1 MKREFLLNL
10 LFLLAINL
18 LIKPFYIFGIDR
30 NVQNLVGASEFGLYY
45 GLLNITYL
53 VQIIS
58 DFGLQNFNNRYISQH
73 RQLIGKYFPVM
84 LGLKLLL
91 CAVYLLLTIG
101 FGILMGY
108 STALFLLF
116 ALTLNQIFVT
126 LILFF
131 RSSISGLGL
140 YRMDSFLSVADKL
153 LLILLMLVLLYHP
166 TFRPYF
172 KMTWFVGAQLVS
184 TFSVLLLA
192 MLLLWRSN
200 IGMLKWSF
208 KRSQLLYFLKKS
220 LPYATIVLLMT
231 LYTRI
236 DVLMLDQLLPDGNF
250 HVGVYAAAY
259 RLLDAS
265 NMIGYLFAS
274 LLLPMFSR
282 MIKTKAPVS
291 DLLESSFR
299 LLIFG
304 SIVLAST
311 ICVFR
316 QPIVE
321 RMYDHATPYWGD
333 VLGILI
339 WSFVPVSITYI
350 FGALLTANENIQKM
364 NRIFAFGIGLNV
376 VLNLV
381 LIHRFQAVGTA
392 MSTLITQTVVTSFL
406 AVLLFR
412 ELQIH
417 WQLPVWKLV
426 LFVLLAVAI
435 PIMVV
440 HLTSLGWEFQMGI
453 SLVATTVVG
462 VVLQFLPIQSFLT
475 LLVKKGD

>member
-1 MKREFLLNL
+1 
-10 LFLLAINL
+10 
-18 LIKPFYIFGIDR
+18 
-30 NVQNLVGASEFGLYY
+30 
-45 GLLNITYL
+45 
-53 VQIIS
+53 
-58 DFGLQNFNNRYISQH
+58 
-73 RQLIGKYFPVM
+73 
-84 LGLKLLL
+84 
-91 CAVYLLLTIG
+91 
-101 FGILMGY
+101 
-108 STALFLLF
+108 
-116 ALTLNQIFVT
+116 
-126 LILFF
+126 
-131 RSSISGLGL
+131 
-140 YRMDSFLSVADKL
+140 
-153 LLILLMLVLLYHP
+153 
-166 TFRPYF
+166 
-172 KMTWFVGAQLVS
+172 
-184 TFSVLLLA
+184 
-192 MLLLWRSN
+192 
-200 IGMLKWSF
+200 
-208 KRSQLLYFLKKS
+208 
-220 LPYATIVLLMT
+220 
-231 LYTRI
+231 
-236 DVLMLDQLLPDGNF
+236 MLDQLLPDGNF

-392 MSTLITQTVVTSFL
+392 LSTLITQTVVTSFL

-462 VVLQFLPIQSFLT
+462 VGLQFLPIQIFLT